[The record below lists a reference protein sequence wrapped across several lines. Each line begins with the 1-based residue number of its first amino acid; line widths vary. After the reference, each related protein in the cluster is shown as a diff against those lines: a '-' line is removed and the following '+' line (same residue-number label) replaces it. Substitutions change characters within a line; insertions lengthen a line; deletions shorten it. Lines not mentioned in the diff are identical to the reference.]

1 MNDLL
6 EIIWMNAS
14 FKIHSRRLS
23 GETEKTTRN
32 ISKNSRLPARYL
44 KLGFPEHQARLVTT
58 KLLLVAAVFSDVTCL
73 KFKYTWTTQ
82 CYATIYFIHNY
93 LLHFFKTDFLF
104 KLLKID
110 LVSIIRRI
118 LFICINFFC
127 FKIGRSLL
135 VLHDRL
141 TVHVNT

>member
-1 MNDLL
+1 
-6 EIIWMNAS
+6 
-14 FKIHSRRLS
+14 
-23 GETEKTTRN
+23 
-32 ISKNSRLPARYL
+32 
-44 KLGFPEHQARLVTT
+44 
-58 KLLLVAAVFSDVTCL
+58 
-73 KFKYTWTTQ
+73 
-82 CYATIYFIHNY
+82 